1 MCWGWFACFRM
12 WLITVI
18 RTAIILLTSQLTN
31 LKNPNHCTWRKF
43 KSTLHLSVNP
53 VDCCFC
59 VNWDTVGTMKHKTYV
74 RMMVYVQY
82 KRSSVVIKK
91 INYSKTIFSGSVCFM
106 INRRWTA
113 GYKPLKGKGLTES
126 KNPDVRVIDKDSIL
140 LIKWKCFFS
149 KSCAERNFSEAVTS
163 IWTKHF
169 MEGVEWKDFS
179 LWLLLLELLKFFLIL
194 VGLVTCR
201 CYLEQLWRFL

>member
-18 RTAIILLTSQLTN
+18 HTAVILLTSQVTN
-31 LKNPNHCTWRKF
+31 LKNPNNCTWRKF

-53 VDCCFC
+53 VDYCFC
-59 VNWDTVGTMKHKTYV
+59 VNSDTIDTVKHMAYV

-140 LIKWKCFFS
+140 LVKWKCFFS
-149 KSCAERNFSEAVTS
+149 KSCTE
-163 IWTKHF
+163 
-169 MEGVEWKDFS
+169 
-179 LWLLLLELLKFFLIL
+179 KF
-194 VGLVTCR
+194 
-201 CYLEQLWRFL
+201 